1 MINSILDKYFNY
13 YGRLND
19 IQKEQFQQRVQDF
32 IKGRD
37 FRAAKG
43 QEMTSEVK
51 IMISAVAIQIT
62 FGFDKYMFP
71 HFNTIIV
78 YPEHYY
84 SQINKRYHKGE
95 VNMLGALVLSWA
107 DLLEGL
113 KHPDDSF
120 NIGIHEF
127 AHALYIENE
136 IDNSDFLFIDDDAL
150 RAFQKLAV
158 EKIILIRANL
168 NTLLRDSA
176 GENIQEF
183 FAVSSEFFFEQPR
196 ALKKHLPE
204 LYQSMTKLYKQDPIL
219 QKKRP

>member
-1 MINSILDKYFNY
+1 MIHTILNKYFHY
-13 YGRLND
+13 YGELAD
-19 IQKEQFQQRVQDF
+19 SQKEEFQQRVQDF

-37 FRAAKG
+37 FRPAQG

-62 FGFDKYMFP
+62 FGLEKYMFP

-84 SQINKRYHKGE
+84 SQISKRYHKGE
-95 VNMLGALVLSWA
+95 VNILGALVLSWS

-113 KHPDDSF
+113 KHPDDAF

-127 AHALYIENE
+127 AHALYLENA
-136 IDNSDFLFIDDDAL
+136 IDNSDYLFLDEQHL
-150 RAFQKLAV
+150 EQFQSVAV
-158 EKIILIRANL
+158 EKMNLIRNNL
-168 NTLLRDSA
+168 NQLLRDYA

-183 FAVSSEFFFEQPR
+183 FAVSSEFFFEKPIE
-196 ALKKHLPE
+196 LKQQLPE
-204 LYQSMTKLYKQDPIL
+204 LYISLSKLYNQDPFSAI
-219 QKKRP
+219 KV